1 MKNVIYY
8 ITKQVDGYEHYKLLK
23 SASIAKSI
31 ALLDLERA
39 KRECINDGYH
49 IAPVEGKNNA
59 FLAINEIMKII
70 FEYGEVEI
78 TI

>member
-1 MKNVIYY
+1 MKKVIYY

-31 ALLDLERA
+31 ALLDLERS

-59 FLAINEIMKII
+59 FLATNEFEKIT